1 MHVLLGNSHTHG
13 ENDHSLL
20 LQRGASTGKGQGQQ
34 APTSLCG
41 QGPVVFHPTT
51 LRQPAQSKPQPRR
64 SQEACYMHHA
74 YALARRRR
82 PCMHEWILLPAG
94 AEARRDDVVYLY
106 ALSLCDCEAALLS
119 SVDCRVHAIVL
130 QAARSC
136 MVETNTYHL
145 AGLACHSSLNI
156 LFVQSFVPA
165 ATSHHHA
172 FLTWRR
178 GHIYSFICMPCNYLY
193 YIANNK
199 FLHVRSKLR
208 SVWKCSVFTVLK
220 QYYSAICVEKGTY
233 SMMHMPPAARE
244 RALGF
249 CCSAGLWEVLR
260 PWQHI

>member
-1 MHVLLGNSHTHG
+1 MV
-13 ENDHSLL
+13 
-20 LQRGASTGKGQGQQ
+20 R
-34 APTSLCG
+34 
-41 QGPVVFHPTT
+41 TT
-51 LRQPAQSKPQPRR
+51 IHYCCNEEL
-64 SQEACYMHHA
+64 
-74 YALARRRR
+74 ALARRARAR
-82 PCMHEWILLPAG
+82 PPQVSVGRGRWFSIQQHSANRSRASHSHAGVKRLATCTMHMHWRGVGGHACMSG
-94 AEARRDDVVYLY
+94 FFSQQEARRDDVVYLY

-193 YIANNK
+193 Y
-199 FLHVRSKLR
+199 S
-208 SVWKCSVFTVLK
+208 
-220 QYYSAICVEKGTY
+220 
-233 SMMHMPPAARE
+233 
-244 RALGF
+244 
-249 CCSAGLWEVLR
+249 
-260 PWQHI
+260 